1 MAQVSVWR
9 MDDTRELRNTET
21 SWEADMGPG
30 ERRHDGLDSSRG
42 GRSVE
47 ERHIQE
53 YPGDKP

>member
-1 MAQVSVWR
+1 MWW

-21 SWEADMGPG
+21 SWEADVGPG